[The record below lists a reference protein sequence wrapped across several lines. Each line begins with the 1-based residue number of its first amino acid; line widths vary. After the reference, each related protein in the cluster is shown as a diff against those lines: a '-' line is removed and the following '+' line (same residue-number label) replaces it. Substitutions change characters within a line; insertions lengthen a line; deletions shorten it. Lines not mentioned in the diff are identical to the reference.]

1 MLYTFSLSI
10 FSMND
15 LINTYI
21 PQTLSN
27 TSFYFHF
34 HCPNSSPCP
43 QWNKLLKPRFP
54 VLISP
59 RFPLC
64 LQSHLSET
72 DPIYALHSSV
82 IVNESCYCQKRT
94 NCYRLVREN
103 GGEERGRGSNAKSQ
117 EERVEWHICVLGCMD
132 YLHNSLCIVAIVPY
146 NGPWK

>member
-1 MLYTFSLSI
+1 MFSAPLLSPVFNSYCYPMLYTFSLSI

-21 PQTLSN
+21 PQTLLN

-43 QWNKLLKPRFP
+43 QWNKLLKLRLP
-54 VLISP
+54 VLVSP

-72 DPIYALHSSV
+72 DPIYALHSSA
-82 IVNESCYCQKRT
+82 IVNESCYCQKCT

-103 GGEERGRGSNAKSQ
+103 GGEAEREGEQCKKPRRES
-117 EERVEWHICVLGCMD
+117 
-132 YLHNSLCIVAIVPY
+132 
-146 NGPWK
+146 